1 MTWNYSSA
9 HRKYS
14 AFKMNESYF
23 QILSEM
29 PVQQA
34 IVLESGNQSYVLE

>member
-1 MTWNYSSA
+1 
-9 HRKYS
+9 
-14 AFKMNESYF
+14 MNESYF

-34 IVLESGNQSYVLE
+34 KVLESGNESYVLE